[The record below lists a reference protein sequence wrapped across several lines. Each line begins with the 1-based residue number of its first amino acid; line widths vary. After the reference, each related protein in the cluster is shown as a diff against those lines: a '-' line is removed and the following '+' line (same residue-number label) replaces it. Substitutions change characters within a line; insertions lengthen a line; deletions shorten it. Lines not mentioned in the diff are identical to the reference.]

1 MNFDVLIIG
10 GGAAGMSCAL
20 VLGSARNK
28 PFAAEK
34 KIGVIMHQR
43 SSALDRALFN
53 NVLGLAPGTTGAALL
68 EDGKEQLKSC
78 YPHVVQIEKEKVIGV
93 HKTETGFEVET
104 NKNKYSCAMV
114 VVAVGPSNLFNIEG
128 LKQYVEPHPNLP
140 AAKQRIQLRNVNHL
154 VDENLYVAGVLAGW
168 RSQFAM
174 AAGSGAHVATDI
186 LTLWNNGNPAMV
198 HDSVPKE

>member
-1 MNFDVLIIG
+1 
-10 GGAAGMSCAL
+10 
-20 VLGSARNK
+20 
-28 PFAAEK
+28 
-34 KIGVIMHQR
+34 
-43 SSALDRALFN
+43 
-53 NVLGLAPGTTGAALL
+53 
-68 EDGKEQLKSC
+68 
-78 YPHVVQIEKEKVIGV
+78 
-93 HKTETGFEVET
+93 
-104 NKNKYSCAMV
+104 MV